1 MSYGKVRVQI
11 ALSNEGKHSSSFF
24 PHVHAYCLLVNMSFD
39 QFAEGVTFF
48 SFLKFIELLASF
60 DALTNY
66 ASEPATSKIHC
77 LLDDFM
83 LWILIPLVLRREVMT
98 LFSIFAFTFL
108 L

>member
-1 MSYGKVRVQI
+1 
-11 ALSNEGKHSSSFF
+11 
-24 PHVHAYCLLVNMSFD
+24 MSFD